1 MKAKEVPQQPS
12 ELQEGLRRALYAAD
26 DTGAYV
32 VVPSKGWHVEQIVN
46 DQAQEVI
53 HHAVEEARQLVLQG
67 KASPLKYHMA
77 RCQMTVGLL
86 AETAGFWRWQVSRH
100 LTPKGFAGLEKSK
113 LQRYADALG
122 MTVETLCAIPPESQ

>member
-12 ELQEGLRRALYAAD
+12 ELQEGQRRALYASD
-26 DTGAYV
+26 ETGAYG

-53 HHAVEEARQLVLQG
+53 HRAVEEARQLVLQG
-67 KASPLKYHMA
+67 KASPLRYHMA
-77 RCQMTVGLL
+77 RCQMDAGLL

-100 LTPKGFAGLEKSK
+100 LTPAVFARLEKSK

-122 MTVETLCAIPPESQ
+122 ITVEALCVVPKEP

>member
-12 ELQEGLRRALYAAD
+12 ELQEGQRRALYAAD
-26 DTGAYV
+26 ETGAYG

-77 RCQMTVGLL
+77 RCQMTPGLL

-100 LTPKGFAGLEKSK
+100 LTPQVFASLDASK

-122 MTVETLCAIPPESQ
+122 ITVQALCAVPKEP